1 MVHSNFNIV
10 YPACQASLHKSNKSL
25 INMYQSVEN
34 SVKGDD
40 VMRRISWIIAMV
52 LCFSGLLTAC
62 GPKDA
67 ESVVK
72 DLNEVVGELESYK
85 GSGVMTLYSGETPQ
99 EYKVEV
105 SHQKPSYYR
114 IALTN
119 AKKNITQIV
128 LRNDDGVF
136 VLTPSLNKSFRFQ
149 SNWPDDQGQV
159 YLYETLVRSIIGD
172 NARQFADEEDSY
184 VFDVAANY
192 NTHSLVRQKIWLDKE
207 NYSPKHVAVSDA
219 NANVV
224 VDVKFDT
231 FEFGTK
237 FEKDSF
243 DMQRNM
249 SAGNGETQAPEA
261 GSTPTINED
270 VNTPEVSAPQEQ
282 DPGVDV
288 SDQPELGQPG
298 DEVGGEV
305 SPDDHATTEEGASS
319 DLGDFGVIEPTYLP
333 NGVNMKGEPTI
344 METEDDYAVMLRF
357 EGTYNYTIIE
367 ARPQD
372 RASSYAATTPVDLGF
387 TIGMMTTELPQTLTW
402 FDEGMEYRITS
413 DNLPVAEMVQI
424 AASMQ
429 DQSGK

>member
-1 MVHSNFNIV
+1 
-10 YPACQASLHKSNKSL
+10 
-25 INMYQSVEN
+25 MYQSVEN

-52 LCFSGLLTAC
+52 LCFSGLLAAC

-72 DLNEVVGELESYK
+72 DLNEVVSKLESYQ

-207 NYSPKHVAVSDA
+207 TYSPKHVAVSDS

-231 FEFGTK
+231 FEFGKK

-249 SAGNGETQAPEA
+249 TSSTGEGANPEA
-261 GSTPTINED
+261 GSTSTINED
-270 VNTPEVSAPQEQ
+270 VNSPEVSAPENGSGEN
-282 DPGVDV
+282 PGTDN
-288 SDQPELGQPG
+288 SDQSQAVQPG
-298 DEVGGEV
+298 DEVQGDMSTDQGAAIIPE
-305 SPDDHATTEEGASS
+305 PDEQGTTNE
-319 DLGDFGVIEPTYLP
+319 LGDFGVIEPTYLP

-344 METEDDYAVMLRF
+344 METEDDYAVMLRY

-372 RASSYAATTPVDLGF
+372 RASSYSATKPVDLGF
-387 TIGMMTTELPQTLTW
+387 TIGMMTTDLPQTLTW

-413 DNLPVAEMVQI
+413 DNLPESEMVQI

>member
-1 MVHSNFNIV
+1 
-10 YPACQASLHKSNKSL
+10 
-25 INMYQSVEN
+25 
-34 SVKGDD
+34 
-40 VMRRISWIIAMV
+40 MRRISWIIAMV

-72 DLNEVVGELESYK
+72 DLNEVVGDLESYQ

-105 SHQKPSYYR
+105 WHQKPSYYR

-159 YLYETLVRSIIGD
+159 YLYETLVRSIVGD
-172 NARQFADEEDSY
+172 NARQFADEDDSY

-224 VDVKFDT
+224 VDVKFDK

-237 FEKDSF
+237 FEKESF

-249 SAGNGETQAPEA
+249 STGAGQNTTPEE
-261 GSTPTINED
+261 GNTSTINED
-270 VNTPEVSAPQEQ
+270 VNTPEVTVPESGDKDQ
-282 DPGVDV
+282 G
-288 SDQPELGQPG
+288 SDQPDQPQGGQPG

-305 SPDDHATTEEGASS
+305 DPDDSATLAPGAEEEEASS
-319 DLGDFGVIEPTYLP
+319 ELGDFGVIEPTYLP
-333 NGVNMKGEPTI
+333 NGVNMKDEPTI
-344 METEDDYAVMLRF
+344 METADDYAVMLRY

-387 TIGMMTTELPQTLTW
+387 TIGMMTTDLPQTLTW

>member
-1 MVHSNFNIV
+1 
-10 YPACQASLHKSNKSL
+10 
-25 INMYQSVEN
+25 MYQSVEI

-40 VMRRISWIIAMV
+40 VMRRISWVLAMV
-52 LCFSGLLTAC
+52 LCFSGLLAAC

-67 ESVVK
+67 DSVVK
-72 DLNEVVGELESYK
+72 DLNEVVGGLESYQ
-85 GSGVMTLYSGETPQ
+85 GSGVMTLYSGDAPQ

-105 SHQKPSYYR
+105 WHQKPSYYR

-119 AKKNITQIV
+119 AKKDITQIV

-149 SNWPDDQGQV
+149 SDWPDNQGQV

-172 NARQFADEEDSY
+172 NTRQFVDEEESY

-192 NTHSLVRQKIWLDKE
+192 NTHSLVRQKIWLNKAD
-207 NYSPKHVAVSDA
+207 YAPKQVSVSDA
-219 NANVV
+219 NAKVV
-224 VDVKFDT
+224 VDVRFDK

-237 FEKDSF
+237 FEKEAF
-243 DMQRNM
+243 DMQKNM
-249 SAGNGETQAPEA
+249 SANAGQSQAPAEGTITEPSDSESGEAVPQVNEEVTTPEDNAGETDPGTESGTPEANAPGAEVNNEQAPANDAAESPEA
-261 GSTPTINED
+261 TDETTGAID
-270 VNTPEVSAPQEQ
+270 IPE
-282 DPGVDV
+282 
-288 SDQPELGQPG
+288 
-298 DEVGGEV
+298 
-305 SPDDHATTEEGASS
+305 
-319 DLGDFGVIEPTYLP
+319 LGDFGVIEPTYLP
-333 NGVNMKGEPTI
+333 EGVDFKGEPTI

-372 RASSYAATTPVDLGF
+372 RASSYAVTSPVDLGF
-387 TIGMMTTELPQTLTW
+387 TIGMITTELPRTLTW

-413 DNLPVAEMVQI
+413 DDLPESEMVKI

-429 DQSGK
+429 DQTGK